1 MLTLEQLKVKNFK
14 SIHDQ
19 TLRLGRLNVFIG
31 GNGSGKSNLIGVF
44 HFLNRVVAG
53 DLQTYTGEAGGAD
66 SILYFGRKQS
76 PSLTIELEFGKGN
89 YANGYAFT
97 LKPTTEDQFIFSSET
112 IWFHDRTRYSE
123 PLPIYLGSGH
133 VEARV
138 KQSDESIAGH
148 VRNDL
153 ESYRIYHFHDTS
165 NSARV
170 KQTADVDDNRRL
182 HTDAGN
188 LASFLYRLQQKHL
201 SHFKNIEDTVRQIAP
216 FFEHFR
222 LEPSRL
228 NPDKIRLEWK
238 EKGSEAYFNASA
250 LSDGTL
256 RFMCLA
262 TLLLQPILPAVVLLD
277 EPELGLHPAAISL
290 LADLLESASQR
301 TQVLVATQSV
311 TLVNQFTPD
320 FVWVV
325 ERTNRQSVFQHLESA
340 DMSAWLENYSLGE
353 LWEKNVL
360 GGRP

>member
-1 MLTLEQLKVKNFK
+1 MRTLEQLRVKNFK

-31 GNGSGKSNLIGVF
+31 GNGSGKSNLISVF

-76 PSLTIELEFGKGN
+76 PSLTVELEFGKGS

-97 LKPTTEDQFIFSSET
+97 LRPTAEDQFIFSSET
-112 IWFHDRTRYSE
+112 IWFHDRTRYSS
-123 PLPIYLGSGH
+123 PLSIDLGSGH
-133 VEARV
+133 AEARV
-138 KQSDESIAGH
+138 KQSTERIAGH
-148 VRNDL
+148 VRDDL

-165 NSARV
+165 SSARV
-170 KQTADVDDNRRL
+170 KQTGDVDDNRRL
-182 HTDAGN
+182 HPDAGN
-188 LASFLYRLQQKHL
+188 LAAFLYRLQQKHPG
-201 SHFKNIEDTVRQIAP
+201 HFKNIEDTVRQIAP
-216 FFEHFR
+216 FFEGFR

-228 NPDKIRLEWK
+228 NADKIRLEWK
-238 EKGSEAYFNASA
+238 EKGSDAYFNASA

-290 LADLLESASQR
+290 LSDLLESASQR

-311 TLVNQFTPD
+311 TLVNQFKPE

-325 ERTNRQSVFQHLESA
+325 ERLDRQSVFRHLESA

-353 LWEKNVL
+353 LWEKNIL